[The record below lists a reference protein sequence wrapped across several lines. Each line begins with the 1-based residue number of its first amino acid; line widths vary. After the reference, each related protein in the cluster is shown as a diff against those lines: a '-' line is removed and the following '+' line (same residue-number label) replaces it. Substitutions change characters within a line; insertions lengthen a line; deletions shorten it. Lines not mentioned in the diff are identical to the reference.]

1 MKKLS
6 KEKIF
11 DYNSKELLGIMRF
24 DFYDGSLANS
34 WNEKELIKSLKEENK
49 IDLKTLQMELNEIQF
64 ELIKSYENVIKLCD
78 GEGYENETLL
88 YIEYKK
94 FKYVIKLI
102 PVKDSYSY
110 IYAYKKE

>member
-34 WNEKELIKSLKEENK
+34 WNEKELIKKLREENK
-49 IDLKTLQMELNEIQF
+49 IDLKVLQMELNEIQF
-64 ELIKSYENVIKLCD
+64 ELIKSYEKVVELCG
-78 GEGYENETLL
+78 GEGYNNETLL
-88 YIEYKK
+88 YIEYEN
-94 FKYVIKLI
+94 FKYVIKLV
-102 PVKDSYSY
+102 PVNSYSY

>member
-24 DFYDGSLANS
+24 DFYNESLANS
-34 WNEKELIKSLKEENK
+34 WNEKELIKRLKEEKK
-49 IDLKTLQMELNEIQF
+49 INLKVLQIELNEIQF
-64 ELIKSYENVIKLCD
+64 ELIKNYEEVIRLCD
-78 GEGYENETLL
+78 GEGYDNETLL
-88 YIEYKK
+88 YIEYEK

>member
-34 WNEKELIKSLKEENK
+34 WNERELIKRLKEENK
-49 IDLKTLQMELNEIQF
+49 IYLKVLQLELNEIQF
-64 ELIKSYENVIKLCD
+64 ELIKSYEEVIKLCD
-78 GEGYENETLL
+78 GEGYDNETLL
-88 YIEYKK
+88 YIECEK
-94 FKYVIKLI
+94 FKYVIKLV
-102 PVKDSYSY
+102 PVRDNYSY